1 MTHFDWDES
10 QSYDYQ
16 LSNEFFTNEFN
27 LKIHHVIF
35 QLGSIP
41 ILCLLMYSPNYPF
54 PIIHFQ
60 KPYFTSNFKCYK
72 SIGMNSNPM
81 FIDVII

>member
-1 MTHFDWDES
+1 MSHFDWDES

-35 QLGSIP
+35 RLG
-41 ILCLLMYSPNYPF
+41 MN
-54 PIIHFQ
+54 
-60 KPYFTSNFKCYK
+60 KCYI
-72 SIGMNSNPM
+72 SIGMNLNPM
-81 FIDVII
+81 IINYQMNLI

>member
-1 MTHFDWDES
+1 MSHFDWDES

-41 ILCLLMYSPNYPF
+41 ILCLLM
-54 PIIHFQ
+54 
-60 KPYFTSNFKCYK
+60 
-72 SIGMNSNPM
+72 
-81 FIDVII
+81 